1 MRRGSRV
8 GSRVGGMDGGLIGV
22 DVDGDGVTDFTLP
35 VTPSMDPDHEPFALV
50 DLFMSPHRP
59 LVPVWVNNVVSIT
72 VYAGALALFFLVL
85 LQTGSETYRETE
97 ISQHV
102 MTGGGPGSRT
112 GKRDVECRCLS
123 KLTASLDLED
133 PVLADGGSWR
143 VVSDIALPSA
153 ANCERQFAD
162 LPVEDAHVVAYD
174 GARGDAYGFCYSA
187 AANRTWAPLARTAA
201 GPCRD
206 ALDGTTPSADV
217 SNMIVVKMRVCPQG
231 GRRLQPGSGNGPTG
245 QGQGQG
251 QGQGPG
257 VGQGAPGGGGGG
269 CYDNA
274 TAAVAA
280 WNDARVFASFCRE
293 FEDHPPYICSWYR
306 YYGYARVLSIAHGS
320 VDFLLVL
327 VALVT
332 SFAACAIGEGV
343 HSKRKGVG
351 RVVTTLVTGRRPS
364 KVEAMADPE
373 PPRTAQPGGD
383 LAVTVAQL
391 RRDLDETRRLLD
403 EVRRDPRLA
412 AAALPPI
419 KGRPLAETK
428 EGQDAELSDA
438 LASFCPLPPAA
449 VDPA

>member
-1 MRRGSRV
+1 
-8 GSRVGGMDGGLIGV
+8 
-22 DVDGDGVTDFTLP
+22 
-35 VTPSMDPDHEPFALV
+35 MDPDHEPFALV

-85 LQTGSETYRETE
+85 LQTGAETYRETE

-112 GKRDVECRCLS
+112 GKRDVACRCLS

-143 VVSDIALPSA
+143 VVSDIALPGA

-187 AANRTWAPLARTAA
+187 AANRT
-201 GPCRD
+201 
-206 ALDGTTPSADV
+206 
-217 SNMIVVKMRVCPQG
+217 RVGQ
-231 GRRLQPGSGNGPTG
+231 RPTG

-251 QGQGPG
+251 QGVGQG
-257 VGQGAPGGGGGG
+257 VGQGAPGGGGGGG

-320 VDFLLVL
+320 VDFLLV
-327 VALVT
+327 
-332 SFAACAIGEGV
+332 
-343 HSKRKGVG
+343 
-351 RVVTTLVTGRRPS
+351 
-364 KVEAMADPE
+364 EAMADPE

-412 AAALPPI
+412 ATPALPPI
-419 KGRPLAETK
+419 KGRPRETK

-438 LASFCPLPPAA
+438 SRASARCRRPRSTPRLLGGKGGCDRNAVVLESRCAERDVVVESAPPPTSARAA
-449 VDPA
+449 AGRLGAPPSTAAARRRGSSRAAAPPRGADHRLDPGF

>member
-35 VTPSMDPDHEPFALV
+35 ATPSMDPDHEPFALV

-257 VGQGAPGGGGGG
+257 PGPRAGGRRKGPWARAQGPGPGP
-269 CYDNA
+269 
-274 TAAVAA
+274 
-280 WNDARVFASFCRE
+280 FAKLLNEFVSQRSYFLLASLNYLMNLFPRRSYFLLADFIDILKSTVE
-293 FEDHPPYICSWYR
+293 FETPRWNW
-306 YYGYARVLSIAHGS
+306 
-320 VDFLLVL
+320 
-327 VALVT
+327 
-332 SFAACAIGEGV
+332 
-343 HSKRKGVG
+343 KR
-351 RVVTTLVTGRRPS
+351 
-364 KVEAMADPE
+364 PE
-373 PPRTAQPGGD
+373 PKGPFRKARFQASQKAATFKARIHIICHK
-383 LAVTVAQL
+383 ATHCK
-391 RRDLDETRRLLD
+391 LL
-403 EVRRDPRLA
+403 
-412 AAALPPI
+412 
-419 KGRPLAETK
+419 
-428 EGQDAELSDA
+428 
-438 LASFCPLPPAA
+438 
-449 VDPA
+449 

>member
-8 GSRVGGMDGGLIGV
+8 GSRLGGMDGGLIGV

-85 LQTGSETYRETE
+85 LQTGAETYRETE

-112 GKRDVECRCLS
+112 GKRDVACRCLS

-187 AANRTWAPLARTAA
+187 AANRTWAPPRADRG
-201 GPCRD
+201 GP
-206 ALDGTTPSADV
+206 LP
-217 SNMIVVKMRVCPQG
+217 
-231 GRRLQPGSGNGPTG
+231 RLPGSGNGPTG

-251 QGQGPG
+251 QG
-257 VGQGAPGGGGGG
+257 VGQGAPGGGGGGG

-320 VDFLLVL
+320 VDFLLV
-327 VALVT
+327 
-332 SFAACAIGEGV
+332 
-343 HSKRKGVG
+343 
-351 RVVTTLVTGRRPS
+351 
-364 KVEAMADPE
+364 EAMADPE

-412 AAALPPI
+412 ATPALPPI

-438 LASFCPLPPAA
+438 LASFCPLPPSA

>member
-187 AANRTWAPLARTAA
+187 AANRTWAPLARTAT

-217 SNMIVVKMRVCPQG
+217 SNMIVVKMRVCPHG
-231 GRRLQPGSGNGPTG
+231 RARRSGRRGERGLRAEPVAELPHGAAPAPGVRQLGQDLRPARRAAAEPRGG
-245 QGQGQG
+245 QG
-251 QGQGPG
+251 
-257 VGQGAPGGGGGG
+257 
-269 CYDNA
+269 
-274 TAAVAA
+274 
-280 WNDARVFASFCRE
+280 RKRE
-293 FEDHPPYICSWYR
+293 R
-306 YYGYARVLSIAHGS
+306 
-320 VDFLLVL
+320 
-327 VALVT
+327 
-332 SFAACAIGEGV
+332 
-343 HSKRKGVG
+343 HSR
-351 RVVTTLVTGRRPS
+351 L
-364 KVEAMADPE
+364 
-373 PPRTAQPGGD
+373 Q
-383 LAVTVAQL
+383 
-391 RRDLDETRRLLD
+391 RLLS
-403 EVRRDPRLA
+403 
-412 AAALPPI
+412 
-419 KGRPLAETK
+419 RPFSTRF
-428 EGQDAELSDA
+428 G
-438 LASFCPLPPAA
+438 
-449 VDPA
+449 

>member
-1 MRRGSRV
+1 
-8 GSRVGGMDGGLIGV
+8 
-22 DVDGDGVTDFTLP
+22 
-35 VTPSMDPDHEPFALV
+35 MDPDHEPFALV

-85 LQTGSETYRETE
+85 LQTGAETYR
-97 ISQHV
+97 
-102 MTGGGPGSRT
+102 GDG
-112 GKRDVECRCLS
+112 
-123 KLTASLDLED
+123 DLAARHDRRRPREPHGQARRRV
-133 PVLADGGSWR
+133 PVPEQADGVPGPR
-143 VVSDIALPSA
+143 GPRARRRRLLARRQRHRAP
-153 ANCERQFAD
+153 ERRELRRQFAD

-206 ALDGTTPSADV
+206 SLDGTTPSADV
-217 SNMIVVKMRVCPQG
+217 SNMIVVKMRVCPEG

-251 QGQGPG
+251 QG
-257 VGQGAPGGGGGG
+257 VGQGAPGGGGGGG

-364 KVEAMADPE
+364 K
-373 PPRTAQPGGD
+373 
-383 LAVTVAQL
+383 
-391 RRDLDETRRLLD
+391 RRRR
-403 EVRRDPRLA
+403 R
-412 AAALPPI
+412 
-419 KGRPLAETK
+419 
-428 EGQDAELSDA
+428 AELTIVSTRA
-438 LASFCPLPPAA
+438 F
-449 VDPA
+449 